1 MKIYTKTGDNG
12 TTSLYGGDRVK
23 KHNIRVEAYGTI
35 DELNSNIG
43 MLRDLSEN
51 KKINFSLIEIQKVL
65 FKIGAILATDCK
77 DNVKSKVIILD
88 SDIEF
93 LENKIDVI
101 SSELK
106 PMTHFIIPGGNKIV
120 SYCHICRTT
129 SRRAER
135 RISQLNEYQK
145 VNKNILSYINRLSD
159 YFFIIS
165 RKITL
170 DLNIEEIKWIP

>member
-65 FKIGAILATDCK
+65 FKIGAIL
-77 DNVKSKVIILD
+77 L
-88 SDIEF
+88 
-93 LENKIDVI
+93 
-101 SSELK
+101 
-106 PMTHFIIPGGNKIV
+106 IV
-120 SYCHICRTT
+120 
-129 SRRAER
+129 
-135 RISQLNEYQK
+135 RIM
-145 VNKNILSYINRLSD
+145 
-159 YFFIIS
+159 
-165 RKITL
+165 
-170 DLNIEEIKWIP
+170 

>member
-65 FKIGAILATDCK
+65 FKIGAILATDYK
-77 DNVKSKVIILD
+77 DNTKSKVIILD

-93 LENKIDVI
+93 LENKIVI
-101 SSELK
+101 LK
-106 PMTHFIIPGGNKIV
+106 
-120 SYCHICRTT
+120 S
-129 SRRAER
+129 
-135 RISQLNEYQK
+135 
-145 VNKNILSYINRLSD
+145 
-159 YFFIIS
+159 
-165 RKITL
+165 
-170 DLNIEEIKWIP
+170 